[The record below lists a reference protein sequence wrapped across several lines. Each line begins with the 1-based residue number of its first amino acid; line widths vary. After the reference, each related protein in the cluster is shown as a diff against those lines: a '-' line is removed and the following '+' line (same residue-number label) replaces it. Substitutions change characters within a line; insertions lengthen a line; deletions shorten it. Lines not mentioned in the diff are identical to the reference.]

1 MTSKYGSVIMAQTW
15 QKQVKNISMALA
27 VIGGLWMALTVGLG
41 DVFNI
46 ITDPASVDPATAAS
60 LGGID
65 FIDRIAVAGVVVTLV
80 GSAGLSLITT
90 SSRNPPFVNT
100 ILRTAPVIIGF
111 VAFTAF
117 GSEAWDLI
125 SGNRTWA
132 NFDDIQNSY
141 MLFLA
146 SSLVAGVVGLL
157 ENR

>member
-1 MTSKYGSVIMAQTW
+1 MAQTW

-80 GSAGLSLITT
+80 GSAGLGLISTG
-90 SSRNPPFVNT
+90 SGNPPFVNT
-100 ILRTAPVIIGF
+100 ILRTAPLIIGF
-111 VAFTAF
+111 VAFSAF
-117 GSEAWDLI
+117 GTEAWDLVT
-125 SGNRTWA
+125 GNRTWA

-146 SSLVAGVVGLL
+146 SSMVAAVVGLL
-157 ENR
+157 DRR

>member
-1 MTSKYGSVIMAQTW
+1 MYIMAQSW
-15 QKQVKNISMALA
+15 QKQTKNIAMALA

-46 ITDPASVDPATAAS
+46 ITDPTSVDPATAAS

-80 GSAGLSLITT
+80 GSSGLALISTG
-90 SSRNPPFVNT
+90 SGNPPFVNT
-100 ILRTAPVIIGF
+100 ILRTAPLILAF
-111 VAFTAF
+111 VAFSAF
-117 GSEAWDLI
+117 GSEAWDLVT
-125 SGNRTWA
+125 GNRTWA

-146 SSLVAGVVGLL
+146 SSMVAGIVGLL

>member
-1 MTSKYGSVIMAQTW
+1 MATW
-15 QKQVKNISMALA
+15 QKQLKNISMALA
-27 VIGGLWMALTVGLG
+27 VVGGLWMALTVGLG

-65 FIDRIAVAGVVVTLV
+65 FIDRIAVAGVAVTLLG
-80 GSAGLSLITT
+80 GSGLALIST
-90 SSRNPPFVNT
+90 SSNNPPFVNT
-100 ILRTAPVIIGF
+100 ILKFAPLIIGF
-111 VAFTAF
+111 VAFSAF
-117 GSEAWDLI
+117 GTEAWDLV

-132 NFDDIQNSY
+132 NYDDIQNSY

-146 SSLVAGVVGLL
+146 ASMVAGVVALL

>member
-1 MTSKYGSVIMAQTW
+1 
-15 QKQVKNISMALA
+15 MALA

-80 GSAGLSLITT
+80 GSAGLGLISTG
-90 SSRNPPFVNT
+90 SGNPPFVNT
-100 ILRTAPVIIGF
+100 ILRTAPLILAF
-111 VAFTAF
+111 VAFSAF
-117 GSEAWDLI
+117 GTEAWDLVT
-125 SGNRTWA
+125 GNRTWA

-146 SSLVAGVVGLL
+146 SSMVAGIVGLL

>member
-1 MTSKYGSVIMAQTW
+1 MAQSW

-27 VIGGLWMALTVGLG
+27 VIGGIWMALTVGLG

-80 GSAGLSLITT
+80 GSSGLALIST
-90 SSRNPPFVNT
+90 SGSNPPFVNT
-100 ILRTAPVIIGF
+100 ILRTAPLIIGF
-111 VAFTAF
+111 VAFSAF
-117 GSEAWDLI
+117 GTEAWDLVT
-125 SGNRTWA
+125 GNRTWA

-146 SSLVAGVVGLL
+146 SSMVAAVVGLL